1 MGGNDTIDG
10 GLGYDTIYGSD
21 GNDLIYGGNSDDS
34 LHGDAG
40 DDTIYGGRNAD
51 TIWGGAG
58 DDYLVGGGPND
69 TSSDVLFGGT
79 GTDTLVAISGLSARD
94 TLLGCQGADR
104 IIGDGDSSV
113 SYEITDDYITVNFT
127 AVYVDLRLQD
137 GVTAQ
142 SGGSDGNDA
151 IGDILTGIRHAAGS
165 FGSDTLIGNHEG
177 NELYGLEGDDLL
189 VGNEGN
195 DVLWGFNHDDT
206 LEGGEG
212 EDIIF
217 GGMGFDMVSYE
228 HSAQGVHIDLQ
239 VTGSGPAVQSGAGE
253 ENGDE
258 IWFCEG
264 IIGSSHGD
272 TLVATT
278 QDAFGEISLE
288 NRLEGRGGDDIL
300 AGLSSG
306 DTLDG
311 GEGRDTAD
319 YSLSTAA
326 VSIDLT
332 LQDGVAVQSGGAT
345 GNDGEGDVLIS
356 IENVTGSAFDDTL
369 MGDAGDNV
377 LNGMGG
383 CDILTGA
390 AGDDTLVAGSED
402 ILDGGSGFDTFRLAD
417 DAGTGGLLDL
427 SALTGAGRVTG
438 VESVDVTGDADD
450 ANTLTLTA
458 ADVLDTTGGTDTLWV
473 QGDANDTVT
482 TTDAGWTL
490 AGTQVGADG
499 HTYTH
504 YTGYAGA
511 TLVNLLID
519 TDIAAQNGE

>member
-1 MGGNDTIDG
+1 
-10 GLGYDTIYGSD
+10 
-21 GNDLIYGGNSDDS
+21 
-34 LHGDAG
+34 
-40 DDTIYGGRNAD
+40 
-51 TIWGGAG
+51 
-58 DDYLVGGGPND
+58 V
-69 TSSDVLFGGT
+69 
-79 GTDTLVAISGLSARD
+79 
-94 TLLGCQGADR
+94 
-104 IIGDGDSSV
+104 
-113 SYEITDDYITVNFT
+113 
-127 AVYVDLRLQD
+127 
-137 GVTAQ
+137 
-142 SGGSDGNDA
+142 
-151 IGDILTGIRHAAGS
+151 
-165 FGSDTLIGNHEG
+165 
-177 NELYGLEGDDLL
+177 
-189 VGNEGN
+189 
-195 DVLWGFNHDDT
+195 
-206 LEGGEG
+206 
-212 EDIIF
+212 
-217 GGMGFDMVSYE
+217 
-228 HSAQGVHIDLQ
+228 
-239 VTGSGPAVQSGAGE
+239 SGAGE

-258 IWFCEG
+258 IWFWKA
-264 IIGSSHGD
+264 SSAPVND

-278 QDAFGEISLE
+278 QDAFTDRPEP
-288 NRLEGRGGDDIL
+288 LEGRGGDDIL

-458 ADVLDTTGGTDTLWV
+458 ADVLDTTAGPTSSGCRAT
-473 QGDANDTVT
+473 QT
-482 TTDAGWTL
+482 TPSRRRTRAGP
-490 AGTQVGADG
+490 
-499 HTYTH
+499 
-504 YTGYAGA
+504 
-511 TLVNLLID
+511 
-519 TDIAAQNGE
+519 